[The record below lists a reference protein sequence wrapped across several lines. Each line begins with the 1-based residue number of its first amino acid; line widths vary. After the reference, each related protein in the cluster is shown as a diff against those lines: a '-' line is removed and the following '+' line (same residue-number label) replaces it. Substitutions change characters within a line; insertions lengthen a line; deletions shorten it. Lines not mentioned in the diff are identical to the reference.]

1 MMTQPPLFSI
11 ITVTY
16 NAADTVGVTVESVRS
31 QTFNDLEHLIIDG
44 ASADN
49 TIQIARNTG
58 DQRLVIHSEADKGL
72 YDAMNKGLSMA
83 RGQYVLF
90 LNAGD
95 TFHSPESLNHYAEG
109 AQQDADIIYADT
121 VLVDAEGNIIGPRH
135 LSAPKVLTRSS
146 FSHGM
151 LICHQAFMVRR
162 SLAPKYNLDYRF
174 SADYDWTIRCIE
186 RTVPRKCFN
195 LESVEINYLAEG
207 ITTAN
212 HHASLLERF
221 NIMRHYYG
229 TSLTL
234 WRHIGFLGRAASRKL
249 K

>member
-1 MMTQPPLFSI
+1 MTPPPLFSI

-16 NAADTVGVTVESVRS
+16 NAADTVGVTVESVRN
-31 QTFNDLEHLIIDG
+31 QTFGDFEHIIVDG
-44 ASADN
+44 ASSDN
-49 TIQIARNTG
+49 TIQIARNAG
-58 DQRLVIHSEADKGL
+58 DQRLVIHSESDKGL
-72 YDAMNKGLSMA
+72 YDAMNKGLGMA

-95 TFHSPESLNHYAEG
+95 TFHSPQSLEHYSEG
-109 AQQDADIIYADT
+109 AQRDADIIYADT
-121 VLVDAEGNIIGPRH
+121 VLVDAERNVIGPRH

-186 RTVPRKCFN
+186 RTLPRKCHN
-195 LESVEINYLAEG
+195 LDSIEIDYLSEG
-207 ITTAN
+207 LTTAN
-212 HHASLLERF
+212 HRASLRERF
-221 NIMRHYYG
+221 NIMCRHYG
-229 TSLTL
+229 TSLTV
-234 WRHIGFLGRAASRKL
+234 WRHVGFLGRAASRKFSN
-249 K
+249 